1 MIAASWTTGLEMAV
15 RDSPK
20 KLCFDCRKLLS
31 LSSFRRDG
39 KNEDGLRRRCKACD
53 ALRLEQRKAEAVVA
67 SYAPCSTPFSLRIFS
82 AIALSADLTADR
94 RVPMPVWHKSLPL
107 PSVRFGPL
115 PAGGIHED
123 FEDHYAKSRA
133 QRYGWVA
140 RDHAHDM
147 EAARPEGSP
156 VPSLVPRVAPAAPAP
171 VVLAAVDAPA
181 PRARPHRSAATEE
194 LDRERHKVFM
204 AREALRLERKQRLVS
219 AYASS
224 FPSFDD
230 LFAEARA
237 EALASGRDS
246 WVIHGVE
253 WRSIPY
259 LPRFVSDGS
268 AVPMFCVEAA
278 SALTSTN
285 VLRGSYV
292 VPNVIGL
299 VSR

>member
-1 MIAASWTTGLEMAV
+1 V

-20 KLCFDCRKLLS
+20 KLCFDCRKMLS

-39 KNEDGLRRRCKACD
+39 KNADGLRRRCKACD
-53 ALRLEQRKAEAVVA
+53 VRRLDQRKAEASVA
-67 SYAPCSTPFSLRIFS
+67 LHCPCSTPFSLRIFS
-82 AIALSADLTADR
+82 AAALSADLTVDR
-94 RVPMPVWHKSLPL
+94 RVPLPVWRKSLPL

-123 FEDHYAKSRA
+123 FEAHYAKSRA

-147 EAARPEGSP
+147 EAARPEGAP
-156 VPSLVPRVAPAAPAP
+156 VPSLVPRIAP
-171 VVLAAVDAPA
+171 VALAVPTLVVQPLRAVDVPTHV
-181 PRARPHRSAATEE
+181 RSHHSAADVE
-194 LDRERHKVFM
+194 LDQERHKVFM

-253 WRSIPY
+253 WRSIPH

-285 VLRGSYV
+285 VVRGTYV